1 VGFLAWLAN
10 RRFGSAGASI
20 AARVAGRVG
29 RVSGSDPSKSGVVR
43 LPPLRDCLV
52 IVSFQG
58 WNDAGNAASDA
69 VDHLARVWDARPI
82 GEIDG
87 EDYYDFQV
95 NRPTV
100 RLVDGEVRQLDWP
113 TTRFSVAHPAG
124 LERDV
129 LFVHG
134 IEPNMRWRTFCGE
147 LIETFRAADAS
158 LVVTLGSLLADS
170 PHTRPVPVT
179 GVAYDAATA
188 VKLGVEPS
196 RYEGPTGIAGV
207 LQDTVARAGIQA
219 ISLWAA
225 VPHYVSQPPSPK
237 ATVALVRKI
246 EDLLD
251 VAVDLADLEER
262 ARAWEQTVN
271 ELAADDS
278 EIAEYVR
285 SLEER
290 SVTDLPEASGEAIA
304 REFERFLRR
313 RGSN

>member
-1 VGFLAWLAN
+1 MSQANAKPVGTL
-10 RRFGSAGASI
+10 RI
-20 AARVAGRVG
+20 
-29 RVSGSDPSKSGVVR
+29 
-43 LPPLRDCLV
+43 PPLRNALV
-52 IVSFQG
+52 MASFQG
-58 WNDAGNAASDA
+58 WNDAGSAASDA
-69 VDHLARVWDARPI
+69 VEHLAKVWNARFVA
-82 GEIDG
+82 EIEG

-100 RLVDGEVRQLDWP
+100 NLVEGVTRRVEWP
-113 TTRFSVAHPAG
+113 TTKLSVAHPPE
-124 LERDV
+124 LDRDV

-134 IEPNMRWRTFCGE
+134 LEPNMRWRTFCAE
-147 LIETFRAADAS
+147 LIAAFQAADAS
-158 LVVTLGSLLADS
+158 LVVTLGALLADS
-170 PHTRPVPVT
+170 PHTRPVPVS

-188 VKLGVEPS
+188 QRLGVEPS

-207 LQDTVARAGIQA
+207 LQDAVIRAGIPA
-219 ISLWAA
+219 LSLWAA
-225 VPHYVSQPPSPK
+225 VPHYVAQAPSPK
-237 ATVALVRKI
+237 ATVALLRKI

-271 ELAADDS
+271 ELAAEDG

-304 REFERFLRR
+304 QEFERFLRR
-313 RGSN
+313 RGRN